1 MAQLAHSQ
9 IHDRSH
15 VRDREDRAESSYQM
29 SVPNELIGSVIGK
42 LMNIVQ
48 SLFKLTLFQERAEV
62 R

>member
-42 LMNIVQ
+42 IGETRHIER
-48 SLFKLTLFQERAEV
+48 LTSSP
-62 R
+62 